1 MHYRELLLSVKSSPE
16 FSGAECLFSDEDC
29 FGDIDT
35 EVRGFGR
42 SIAREGEDFGE
53 TDRARPEELDC
64 CSIDSE
70 VRLTC
75 SPTLHLVHSPQYT
88 FCSPVF

>member
-16 FSGAECLFSDEDC
+16 FSGAECLFSYEDC

-42 SIAREGEDFGE
+42 SIAREGEEFGE

-75 SPTLHLVHSPQYT
+75 SLTLHLVHSPQYT
-88 FCSPVF
+88 LF